1 MKTKILICV
10 LAIGLAVALIGGS
23 TAAWFT
29 DDAGITAA
37 EFSKGTVEVSA
48 EGPEC
53 YPAPKKSLGNVKPG
67 DCRNIEWTIINKG
80 TKDVELRVKLEGK
93 WLVEE
98 GQEQLSTDNVY
109 YAPPKDSGWEIYYE
123 ESGEDKGIWLYYT
136 QGPVQGTFGLEDE
149 DSPASVPLPII
160 VAFDLYSTDNEYQG
174 KTFELSGTV
183 YAIQASNEAPSAV
196 WDEAWDEVMDADYEP
211 SGLAAEYLEYIK
223 DTKCWNGGED
233 DDDENNIVSY
243 NVKTSSTKI
252 NKKGNRYEIHIQ
264 IEDAKGSDNEPFTGT
279 ADVKVWYED
288 IGRENWEHTFTGE
301 QFNNG
306 NTKNLHTPDMEFDL
320 APSTDKENI
329 RVEINGIVKDGNN
342 KLI

>member
-211 SGLAAEYLEYIK
+211 SGLAKQYLEYIQG
-223 DTKCWNGGED
+223 TKCWNGGED
-233 DDDENNIVSY
+233 DDDNGIVAY
-243 NVKTSSTKI
+243 DVHNSTKI
-252 NKKGNRYEIHIQ
+252 NIRQNKYYSIQ
-264 IEDAKGSDNEPFTGT
+264 VQIKNAKREDDSGFTGT
-279 ADVKVWYED
+279 ADIKVWYND

-306 NTKNLHTPDMEFDL
+306 NTKNLHTPDMEFDP

-342 KLI
+342 LIK

>member
-98 GQEQLSTDNVY
+98 GQELSTDNVY

-211 SGLAAEYLEYIK
+211 SGLAAEYLEYIQG
-223 DTKCWNGGED
+223 TKCWNGGED

>member
-48 EGPEC
+48 EGPGC

-98 GQEQLSTDNVY
+98 GQELSTDNVY
-109 YAPPKDSGWEIYYE
+109 YAPMKESGWEMYYE
-123 ESGEDKGIWLYYT
+123 ASGEDKGIWLYYT
-136 QGPVQGTFGLEDE
+136 QGPVSGTYGLEDE

-160 VAFDLYSTDNEYQG
+160 VAFDLNSTGNEYQG

-211 SGLAAEYLEYIK
+211 SGLAKQYLEYIQG
-223 DTKCWNGGED
+223 TKCWNGGED

-288 IGRENWEHTFTGE
+288 IGRKKWEYTFTGV

-306 NTKNLHTPDMEFDL
+306 NTKNLHTPDMKFDP

-329 RVEINGIVKDGNN
+329 RVKINGIVKDGNN